1 MQKYCSFVYFTLVW
15 KAIFLKEIKVEFLRF
30 QLIPKFYFFHF
41 SYFIGDHKG
50 DFFNI
55 QSQITLILDK
65 KSGNNLNFVE
75 EIFAC
80 PFKPNRIC
88 SRSWMWWV
96 VFGEYVLITSDD
108 ANTRNISDVGICYV
122 TLIVVAFKKKW
133 CITLTMYFHFW
144 CCCCVKIYLIVSSIL
159 STQKFV
165 DPIR

>member
-1 MQKYCSFVYFTLVW
+1 MPTERCKNIVHLFTLLLFERQFF
-15 KAIFLKEIKVEFLRF
+15 KRKLNKVDFLRF
-30 QLIPKFYFFHF
+30 ELIPKFYFFHF

-88 SRSWMWWV
+88 SRS
-96 VFGEYVLITSDD
+96 
-108 ANTRNISDVGICYV
+108 
-122 TLIVVAFKKKW
+122 
-133 CITLTMYFHFW
+133 
-144 CCCCVKIYLIVSSIL
+144 
-159 STQKFV
+159 
-165 DPIR
+165 